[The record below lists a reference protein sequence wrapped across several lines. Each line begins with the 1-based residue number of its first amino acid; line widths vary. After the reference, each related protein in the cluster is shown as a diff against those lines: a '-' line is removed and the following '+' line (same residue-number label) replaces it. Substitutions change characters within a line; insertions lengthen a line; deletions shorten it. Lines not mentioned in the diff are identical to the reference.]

1 MQTMEALSTFE
12 AIHVFALPYE
22 KSEVSFKRIYF
33 PAKNIP
39 YLATVLTER
48 TSIT

>member
-12 AIHVFALPYE
+12 AIHIFALPYE

-33 PAKNIP
+33 PAKVFPILQQSLLRELP
-39 YLATVLTER
+39 
-48 TSIT
+48 